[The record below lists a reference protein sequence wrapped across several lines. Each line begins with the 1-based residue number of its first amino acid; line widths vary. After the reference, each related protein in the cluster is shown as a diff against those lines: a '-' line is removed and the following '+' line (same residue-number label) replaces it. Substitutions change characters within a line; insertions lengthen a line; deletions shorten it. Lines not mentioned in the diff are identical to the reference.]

1 MKYLKSI
8 EVTIKFEGLP
18 DSIMCQYLE
27 EEERENDILL
37 SFTMTSSRIGKT
49 VKFGFCGAT
58 KNHFFEYDRTILIEK
73 LSDLKTDTYYYAN
86 SDLTKDFVKSID
98 KIDCI
103 DFDDIILDR
112 FNIQEFLTIKF
123 IFSDDDEYYLNN
135 YVIDE
140 YNRRYKRGEVNY
152 EE

>member
-18 DSIMCQYLE
+18 DSIMRQYLE
-27 EEERENDILL
+27 ESENDILL

-49 VKFGFCGAT
+49 VEFGFCGAT

-73 LSDLKTDTYYYAN
+73 LSDLSTDTYYYADY
-86 SDLTKDFVKSID
+86 DLTKDFVKSID
-98 KIDCI
+98 KIDFI
-103 DFDDIILDR
+103 DFDDVALDT
-112 FNIQEFLTIKF
+112 FHIQEFLTIKF

-140 YNRRYKRGEVNY
+140 YNGRYKRGEVNY